1 MRCDASPRHQR
12 ALQDRGTPGSPE
24 KPISVA
30 DVFFHFRLFRFF
42 STEAATTSNAT
53 ETHSPVLAV
62 FHRTCSG
69 RGSRPSG
76 LVGFGEFPPPPST
89 YVFSL
94 ARVSTVRGGSRRACV
109 CRRVIAVLLRVRR
122 VNAGVWW
129 VASSSG
135 CAIGICPRGFGT
147 VCVQWGTSPIPP

>member
-1 MRCDASPRHQR
+1 MRLLAARGRYRTSGHLGARKSP
-12 ALQDRGTPGSPE
+12 
-24 KPISVA
+24 SVWRMYFSTL
-30 DVFFHFRLFRFF
+30 DFFAFF
-42 STEAATTSNAT
+42 STEAAKTCNAT
-53 ETHSPVLAV
+53 ETHSSVLAA
-62 FHRTCSG
+62 FHRTCPG

-76 LVGFGEFPPPPST
+76 PVGFGESPPPPHT
-89 YVFSL
+89 HTHVFSL

-109 CRRVIAVLLRVRR
+109 CRRVIAALLRVRR
-122 VNAGVWW
+122 VNADVCC

>member
-1 MRCDASPRHQR
+1 MWCDASPRHQR

-24 KPISVA
+24 KPISWRMYFSTL
-30 DVFFHFRLFRFF
+30 DFFAFF
-42 STEAATTSNAT
+42 SRRQRQRPTPRRPTRRCSQYFTGHVQAAALARRDLL
-53 ETHSPVLAV
+53 VLV
-62 FHRTCSG
+62 S
-69 RGSRPSG
+69 S
-76 LVGFGEFPPPPST
+76 PPPPT

-122 VNAGVWW
+122 VNAGVWC